1 MSNQKQNSQESPI
14 KLVSKKLKKIR
25 NSSDRYKLYY
35 EVFDL
40 LGYNMEL
47 GYKDFKQYKIEA
59 FLIVSVIRVFQ
70 TYTNNTDILL
80 IALSLMD
87 GYDHEI
93 IGITDRRIKYLR
105 DSNYLKLQGK
115 SPYDEVNNDEQN
127 DYIDQLR
134 KAEDKLFPDLTSYL
148 YSQGKNIEKLIIENN
163 EYMKKVGTEWI
174 VALPTPYYI
183 KSKRIKSSRNLEI
196 IYTIDGKY
204 NNSVQVPIPISAWAP
219 ITIDVPNDFI
229 KDDSTKLKN
238 NKLYKGLC
246 TILCLCIFL
255 LPLAGAG
262 IGACLKGLNAAE
274 YVHEGTVSK
283 SPLISSVPAVSGN
296 NINDVPVD
304 GEPAY

>member
-14 KLVSKKLKKIR
+14 KLVNKKLKKIR

-59 FLIVSVIRVFQ
+59 FLIVSVIQVFQ

-80 IALSLMD
+80 IALGLMD

-238 NKLYKGLC
+238 NKLYEGLC
-246 TILCLCIFL
+246 TSLCLCIFL
-255 LPLAGAG
+255 LTLVEVG
-262 IGACLKGLNAAE
+262 IGACLKGLNAE
-274 YVHEGTVSK
+274 HVHEGTVLDG
-283 SPLISSVPAVSGN
+283 PLISSVPVVSGN
-296 NINDVPVD
+296 NINDIPVD
-304 GEPAY
+304 DELAY